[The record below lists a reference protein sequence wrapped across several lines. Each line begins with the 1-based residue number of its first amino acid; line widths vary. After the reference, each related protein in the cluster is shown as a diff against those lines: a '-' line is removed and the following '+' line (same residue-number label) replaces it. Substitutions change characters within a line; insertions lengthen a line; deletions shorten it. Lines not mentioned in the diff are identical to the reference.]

1 MENLMRLW
9 QVGWL
14 LLPLVLVG
22 CGGDDKP
29 AATLSVTCGGNV
41 ALVGTR
47 SIDVLGDQ
55 VNGRTTLSFPDPVNR
70 GKTGTLT
77 VAPGDRCSI
86 APVIGSGG

>member
-1 MENLMRLW
+1 
-9 QVGWL
+9 
-14 LLPLVLVG
+14 
-22 CGGDDKP
+22 
-29 AATLSVTCGGNV
+29 
-41 ALVGTR
+41 
-47 SIDVLGDQ
+47 